1 MSTIK
6 EFLIRVEAYAAISEQ
21 SVSTLSR
28 KLLND
33 GKGIS
38 RLRAGGQCTLKTL
51 NTALTRLE
59 NYERELIRKDGVNMS
74 H

>member
-33 GKGIS
+33 GKGIA
-38 RLRAGGQCTLKTL
+38 RLRGWWAMHSQNFEYCFYS
-51 NTALTRLE
+51 A
-59 NYERELIRKDGVNMS
+59 
-74 H
+74 